1 MTTSNDTAAEL
12 QARDRKILALVATGH
27 TNREI
32 GTLLHLA
39 ENTVK
44 QRLTRHVF
52 PDLGARDRAHAV
64 ALAFRR
70 GLLPLDDAT
79 GRA

>member
-1 MTTSNDTAAEL
+1 MTTSTDTAAAL
-12 QARDRKILALVATGH
+12 RARDRKILALVATGA

-32 GTLLHLA
+32 GTLLHIA

-70 GLLPLDDAT
+70 GILPLADAEA
-79 GRA
+79 RS